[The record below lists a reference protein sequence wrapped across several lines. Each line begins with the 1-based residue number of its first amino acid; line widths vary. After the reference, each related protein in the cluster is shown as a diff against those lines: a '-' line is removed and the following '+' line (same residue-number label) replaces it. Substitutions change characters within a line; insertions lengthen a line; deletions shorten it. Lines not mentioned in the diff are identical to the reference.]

1 MWQALSASFSITQ
14 KLDYVIETALYFY
27 TFTTDIATLLL
38 KFLTALLL
46 LYYFGWRTASA
57 FYLGANIFG
66 SGVIFYYFFKFL
78 FFFLQHCVADS
89 IYTSGLILAVFLL
102 HELNLISVPRILA
115 YCTRKVVAFLHRSC
129 DVTGDGKFDY
139 QDVAVLGGRVV
150 QTASRVASKVSDLS
164 PNIRR
169 RKTVDS
175 RASSSSA
182 GSTSEGEGGNTSSS
196 SNDDDLLA
204 REKNCFSTK
213 NCGAGPVGGATGAF
227 SSSTMVLGMGGSAS
241 ASSSASSSDEAD
253 RSRVGDAPLP
263 KSPSSST
270 KKKSKLCFA

>member
-139 QDVAVLGGRVV
+139 QDVAVLGGRVEKKLDFYHNGGGKEK
-150 QTASRVASKVSDLS
+150 QKERYQMHREEITRKRKEWYHTGGGKEIVAKKARAKREKEAAERGKGVPLK
-164 PNIRR
+164 RR
-169 RKTVDS
+169 R
-175 RASSSSA
+175 
-182 GSTSEGEGGNTSSS
+182 
-196 SNDDDLLA
+196 
-204 REKNCFSTK
+204 
-213 NCGAGPVGGATGAF
+213 
-227 SSSTMVLGMGGSAS
+227 
-241 ASSSASSSDEAD
+241 
-253 RSRVGDAPLP
+253 
-263 KSPSSST
+263 
-270 KKKSKLCFA
+270 